1 MLLGIQHVAL
11 IVSDLDRSQRFYG
24 EQLGMEELQR
34 PSNFGFA
41 GAWYRAGGQE
51 IHLIAAADTSAKPG
65 WGNPGP
71 RADVG
76 LATHLAFEV
85 DDLNA
90 ECARLS
96 SIGVDACSEQRPRG
110 DGVVQIYFEDPDR
123 HLVELFQHTGA
134 DQSNT
139 PARLPVTEAES

>member
-1 MLLGIQHVAL
+1 MLVGLQHVAL
-11 IVSDLDRSQRFYG
+11 IVSDLDASRRFYG

-34 PSNFGFA
+34 PANFGFA
-41 GAWYRAGGQE
+41 GAWYGAGGQE
-51 IHLIAAADTSAKPG
+51 IHLIAAADTSAKAG

-85 DDLNA
+85 DDLDA

-96 SIGVDACSEQRPRG
+96 SIGVKACSEARPRG
-110 DGVVQIYFEDPDR
+110 DGVVQIYFEDPDG
-123 HLVELFQHTGA
+123 HLVELFEHTGA
-134 DQSNT
+134 DQSAIPT
-139 PARLPVTEAES
+139 RMPAREAES

>member
-1 MLLGIQHVAL
+1 MLIGLQHVAL
-11 IVSDLDRSQRFYG
+11 IVGDLDASRRFYG

-34 PSNFGFA
+34 PSSFGFA

-51 IHLIAAADTSAKPG
+51 IHLIAAADTSAQAG

-85 DDLNA
+85 DDLDA
-90 ECARLS
+90 ECTRLS
-96 SIGVDACSEQRPRG
+96 SIGVNACSEPRPRG
-110 DGVVQIYFEDPDR
+110 DGVVQIYFEDPDG
-123 HLVELFQHTGA
+123 HLVELFEHTGE
-134 DQSNT
+134 DQST
-139 PARLPVTEAES
+139 TPSRPPAREAG

>member
-1 MLLGIQHVAL
+1 MLIGLQHVAL
-11 IVSDLDRSQRFYG
+11 IVSDVDVSRRFYG

-34 PSNFGFA
+34 PASFGFG

-51 IHLIAAADTSAKPG
+51 IHLIAATDTSAKAG
-65 WGNPGP
+65 WGGTGP

-85 DDLNA
+85 DDLAA

-96 SIGVDACSEQRPRG
+96 SIGVNACSEARPRG
-110 DGVVQIYFEDPDR
+110 DGVVQIYFEDPDG
-123 HLVELFQHTGA
+123 HLVELFEHTGA
-134 DQSNT
+134 DQSDT
-139 PARLPVTEAES
+139 PARMPARD